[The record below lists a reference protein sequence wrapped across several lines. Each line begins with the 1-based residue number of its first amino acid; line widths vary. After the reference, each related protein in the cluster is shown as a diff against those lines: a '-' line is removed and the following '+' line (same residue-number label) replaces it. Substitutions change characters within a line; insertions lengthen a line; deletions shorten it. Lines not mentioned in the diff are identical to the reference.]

1 MNRTLFLAVIIVALS
16 ACSAT
21 TPILK
26 PGDVNAVPLSEVQ
39 PRGNVETVAV
49 EKTIAA
55 LKAAGENPEDFF
67 LAPIRNANDGTLEL
81 PLYYKVAFQEPVAL
95 GNPGG
100 KSRTVIYDPV
110 KQVVVKQ
117 LWWQ

>member
-1 MNRTLFLAVIIVALS
+1 MNRTVFLAVIFVALS

-26 PGDVNAVPLSEVQ
+26 PSDVNAVRLTEAQ

-49 EKTIAA
+49 EKTIVA

-67 LAPIRNANDGTLEL
+67 LAPIKNTSDGTLEL
-81 PLYYKVAFQEPVAL
+81 PLYYKVAFEEPVAP